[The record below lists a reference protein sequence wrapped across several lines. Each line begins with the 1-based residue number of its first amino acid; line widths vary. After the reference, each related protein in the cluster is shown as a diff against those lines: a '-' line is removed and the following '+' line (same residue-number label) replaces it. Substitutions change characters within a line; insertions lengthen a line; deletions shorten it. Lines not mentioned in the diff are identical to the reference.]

1 MSFEALTLPSKD
13 GYRLALKIYEADNPK
28 AVVKCIHGMEEYQ
41 DRYQPFAEYL
51 QAAGYTVVTAD
62 LRGHGKSAPVLSH
75 IADRDGH
82 LRLLEDE
89 EAILGMIHERWAG
102 VPVILF
108 AHSMGTII
116 ARVFLQKW
124 SREFSCAVLSGYPN
138 PNAAAGAGILLT
150 DLISSFRGGKG
161 YSKLVDGMVLGPF
174 SRAVPDAKTP
184 QDWLSVNPENVERY
198 REDPLCGARFTLGSY
213 SALFHLI
220 SLMDKPEKY
229 EEVWKELPI
238 LMISGADDPC
248 TGGEKGR
255 ADSVDRLKRAGFREL
270 KVVTLDGMRHEILN
284 ETGREEVYRRIL
296 DFMNSAAFRNE
307 I

>member
-1 MSFEALTLPSKD
+1 MSMQEMKLSAKD
-13 GYRLALKIYEADNPK
+13 GYELALRIYEADEPK
-28 AVVKCIHGMEEYQ
+28 AIVKFIHGMEEYQ

-51 QAAGYTVVTAD
+51 QAAGYTAVTAD

-82 LRLLEDE
+82 LKLLEDE
-89 EAILGMIHERWAG
+89 ETILEMIHERWAG

-116 ARVFLQKW
+116 ARVVLQKE
-124 SREFSCAVLSGYPN
+124 SREFHKVVLSGYPN
-138 PNAAAGAGILLT
+138 PNSAAGAGLVLTGLL
-150 DLISSFRGGKG
+150 SSFKGAKG

-174 SRAVPDAKTP
+174 AKAVPDAKTP
-184 QDWLSVNPENVERY
+184 SDWLSYNTENVEKY

-213 SALFHLI
+213 ATLFSLI
-220 SLMDKPEKY
+220 KLMGEAGKY

-238 LMISGADDPC
+238 LMISGRDDPC

-255 ADSVDRLKRAGFREL
+255 ADSEAVLRKAGFREL
-270 KVVTLDGMRHEILN
+270 EIVTLDGMRHEILN

-296 DFMNSAAFRNE
+296 EFMDK
-307 I
+307 

>member
-1 MSFEALTLPSKD
+1 MSHQELTLTARD
-13 GYRLALKIYEADNPK
+13 GYRLALRIYEANEPK

-62 LRGHGKSAPVLSH
+62 MRGHGPTAPMLSH

-89 EAILGMIHERWAG
+89 EVILEEIHERWAG

-116 ARVFLQKW
+116 ARVLLQKR
-124 SREFSCAVLSGYPN
+124 SRDFHKVVLSGYPN
-138 PNAAAGAGILLT
+138 PNSAAGAGILLT
-150 DLISSFRGGKG
+150 GLLSSVKGAKG
-161 YSKLVDGMVLGPF
+161 YSRMVDNMVLGPF
-174 SRAVPDAKTP
+174 SKAVPDAKTP
-184 QDWLSVNPENVERY
+184 LDWLSVNPENVERY
-198 REDPLCGARFTLGSY
+198 REDPLCGVRFTLGSY
-213 SALFHLI
+213 SALFNLI
-220 SLMDKPEKY
+220 KMMGDAGKY

-238 LMISGADDPC
+238 LLISGREDPC

-255 ADSVDRLKRAGFREL
+255 GNSEAVLRKAGFREL
-270 KVVTLDGMRHEILN
+270 EIVTLDGMRHEILN
-284 ETGREEVYRRIL
+284 ENGREEVYRKIL
-296 DFMNSAAFRNE
+296 EFME
-307 I
+307 K

>member
-1 MSFEALTLPSKD
+1 MSYEEMTLSAKD
-13 GYRLALKIYEADNPK
+13 GYELAVRAYEAAEPK

-62 LRGHGKSAPVLSH
+62 LRGHGRNAPMLSH

-89 EAILGMIHERWAG
+89 DTILEEIGKRWPG

-108 AHSMGTII
+108 GHSMGTII
-116 ARVFLQKW
+116 ARVVLQKR
-124 SREFSCAVLSGYPN
+124 SKDFRKAVLSGYPN
-138 PNAAAGAGILLT
+138 PNSAAGAGILLSG
-150 DLISSFRGGKG
+150 LLSSVKGPKG
-161 YSKLVDGMVLGPF
+161 YSGLVDGMVLGPF
-174 SRAVPDAKTP
+174 SKAVPNAKTP

-213 SALFHLI
+213 SALFNLI
-220 SLMDKPEKY
+220 KLMGDAGKY
-229 EEVWKELPI
+229 ENVQKELPI
-238 LMISGADDPC
+238 LLISGKEDPC

-255 ADSVDRLKRAGFREL
+255 ADSEAVLRKAGFSKL
-270 KVVTLDGMRHEILN
+270 DIVTLDGMRHEILN
-284 ETGREEVYRRIL
+284 ETEREGVFQEIV
-296 DFMNSAAFRNE
+296 DFLNS
-307 I
+307 

>member
-1 MSFEALTLPSKD
+1 MSFEEMTLPSKD
-13 GYRLALKIYEADNPK
+13 GYELSLKIYEAADPK

-41 DRYQPFAEYL
+41 DRYRPFAEFL
-51 QAAGYTVVTAD
+51 QSAGYTVVTAD
-62 LRGHGKSAPVLSH
+62 LRGHGKNAPFLSH
-75 IADRDGH
+75 IADQDGH

-89 EAILGMIHERWAG
+89 EVILDMIHERWAG

-124 SREFSCAVLSGYPN
+124 SREFRKVVLSGYPN
-138 PNAAAGAGILLT
+138 PNGAAAAGIVLT
-150 DLISSFRGGKG
+150 DVLSSIKGGKG
-161 YSKLVDGMVLGPF
+161 YSKLVDDMVLGPF
-174 SRAVPDAKTP
+174 SKAVPDAKTP
-184 QDWLSVNPENVERY
+184 QDWLSVNPDNVERY

-229 EEVWKELPI
+229 EEVWKALPI
-238 LMISGADDPC
+238 LLISGADDPC

-255 ADSVDRLKRAGFREL
+255 NDSADRLKKAGFREL
-270 KVVTLDGMRHEILN
+270 ETVTLDGMRHEILN
-284 ETGREEVYRRIL
+284 EMKKDEVYQRIL
-296 DFMNSAAFRNE
+296 DFLNKE
-307 I
+307 

>member
-1 MSFEALTLPSKD
+1 MSFEEMTLPSKD
-13 GYRLALKIYEADNPK
+13 GYELSLKIYEAADPK

-41 DRYQPFAEYL
+41 DRYRPFAEFL
-51 QAAGYTVVTAD
+51 QEAGYTVVTAD
-62 LRGHGKSAPVLSH
+62 LRGHGKNAPFLSH
-75 IADRDGH
+75 IADQDGH

-89 EAILGMIHERWAG
+89 EVILDMIHERWAG

-124 SREFSCAVLSGYPN
+124 SREFRKVVLSGYPN
-138 PNAAAGAGILLT
+138 PNSAVAAGIVLT
-150 DLISSFRGGKG
+150 DVLSSIKGGKG
-161 YSKLVDGMVLGPF
+161 YSKLVDDMVLGPF
-174 SRAVPDAKTP
+174 SKAVPDAKTP
-184 QDWLSVNPENVERY
+184 QDWLSVNPDNVERY

-238 LMISGADDPC
+238 LLISGADDPC

-255 ADSVDRLKRAGFREL
+255 NDSADRLKKAGFREL
-270 KVVTLDGMRHEILN
+270 ETVTLDGMRHEILN
-284 ETGREEVYRRIL
+284 EMKKDEVYQRIL
-296 DFMNSAAFRNE
+296 DFLNKE
-307 I
+307 